1 LSEGFVAQLDSLA
14 GSGEPVMADPV
25 FLAQDFP
32 LAFNTQACTDENCAL
47 VNMQYNDA
55 LTRQL
60 RVDLAQENG
69 ALRIAGVSHPAR
81 LESQQPAQELPG
93 IDYWMPFIDEA
104 YGFALSVPAGWQVKT
119 SPVTDLHSPQ
129 DYPVMRSASFIAPVA
144 GSQEVPFRVEVMV
157 GDAEIL
163 AYSFP
168 ADQKIE
174 DRDLNGYSAAVYRSE
189 PGMLSYVLQHP
200 ARENVWV
207 VISDP
212 VTQFPGREELSAAT
226 GEAFEVMLSTVT
238 FGE

>member
-1 LSEGFVAQLDSLA
+1 MAQLDSLA